1 MRTNFG
7 DYSLVL
13 LIFFEQNAKVK
24 MNALNCM
31 IHMIGN
37 FQSRK
42 IIDTTEA
49 VYM

>member
-37 FQSRK
+37 FQGRK

-49 VYM
+49 VYV